1 MRISE
6 DFIKEKIG
14 DDCVLVPIGEVYQ
27 NGVFELN
34 ETAEKIFDLF
44 SEGKNCD
51 EAVTALC
58 EEYSDDAA
66 EIAAYVNEYADKLRK
81 AGILLDD

>member
-6 DFIKEKIG
+6 NFIKEKIG

-34 ETAEKIFDLF
+34 ETAERLFDLF
-44 SEGKNCD
+44 SEGKNRD
-51 EAVTALC
+51 EAVTVLC
-58 EEYSDDAA
+58 NEYEGDAA
-66 EIAAYVNEYADKLRK
+66 EIAAWVDEYINKLLK
-81 AGILLDD
+81 AGILIDD